1 MYNLEKERLFTLD
14 TGKHLSRRRLRI
26 IAESHAIQGLCLEKL
41 PPNSKSK
48 YKIAEWQEQIIK
60 CYEIAGDLTLVYLQ
74 EQDKL
79 AMQHQNGTSTVNSN
93 NAGDIIGLLVEC
105 DKT

>member
-1 MYNLEKERLFTLD
+1 MSVLIVFQMYFYSNFIYLF
-14 TGKHLSRRRLRI
+14 I
-26 IAESHAIQGLCLEKL
+26 IGLCLERL

-79 AMQHQNGTSTVNSN
+79 AMQHQNGTS
-93 NAGDIIGLLVEC
+93 IINQC
-105 DKT
+105 

>member
-1 MYNLEKERLFTLD
+1 MIISFSDILFFSFIT
-14 TGKHLSRRRLRI
+14 
-26 IAESHAIQGLCLEKL
+26 GLCLEKL

-93 NAGDIIGLLVEC
+93 NAGNPL
-105 DKT
+105 